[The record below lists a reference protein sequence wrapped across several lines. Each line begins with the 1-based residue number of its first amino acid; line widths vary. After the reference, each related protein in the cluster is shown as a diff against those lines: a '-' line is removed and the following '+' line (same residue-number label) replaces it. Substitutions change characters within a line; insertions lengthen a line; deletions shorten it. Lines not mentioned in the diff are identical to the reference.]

1 MARKRQKLSGKQAK
15 RSFKKGARVHK
26 MNVRKSPS
34 RGGIRL

>member
-1 MARKRQKLSGKQAK
+1 MAFKRRKLSTKQAK
-15 RSFKKGARVHK
+15 RTFKRGARVHK